1 MAIPVMKFDLPSTPI
16 RAVIFDLDGLLV
28 NTEDLY
34 EKSGNELL
42 GQYGHT
48 MNDNLR
54 EQIMGLTA
62 QESLQTMIDAFALD
76 TTMEELYV
84 ASEAIMRELIAN
96 ELEPMPGMLDL
107 LTTLKTGGFRRIVA
121 TSGRRLYAHELLKT
135 CNIAHH
141 FEFVL
146 TADDV
151 QQAKPHPEIYHLA
164 AQRLGLAP
172 AATMVLEDS
181 ANGVRAASAAGA
193 YTVAVPN
200 RHTASHSFEGASLIA
215 DTLADPRILIAL
227 GLA

>member
-1 MAIPVMKFDLPSTPI
+1 MKSDLLSTPI
-16 RAVIFDLDGLLV
+16 RAVMFDLDGLLV

-42 GQYGHT
+42 SQHGHT

-54 EQIMGLTA
+54 EQIIGLTA
-62 QESLQTMIDAFALD
+62 HESLQTMIDAFAIE
-76 TTMEELYV
+76 TTVEELYV

-107 LTTLKTGGFRRIVA
+107 LATLEAGGFRKIVA
-121 TSGRRLYAHELLKT
+121 TNSRRHYAHKLLET
-135 CNIAHH
+135 CNVAHH

-151 QQAKPHPEIYHLA
+151 QRAKPHPEIYQLA
-164 AQRLGLAP
+164 AQQLGLAP

-200 RHTASHSFEGASLIA
+200 RHTASHSFEGALLIA